1 MTVVRAKSLRLQSAV
16 EEQVLGESK
25 SEEHKAEE
33 ISTTSPHQQTTFILP
48 DSAQKINELITL
60 VQTHK
65 GDQEI
70 TISNKTFFLN
80 EEGIEKIHTLLAK

>member
-1 MTVVRAKSLRLQSAV
+1 
-16 EEQVLGESK
+16 
-25 SEEHKAEE
+25 
-33 ISTTSPHQQTTFILP
+33 LP

-70 TISNKTFFLN
+70 NISNKTFFLN
-80 EEGIEKIHTLLAK
+80 EEGMQKVHDLLAK